1 MSRPSVLCEGS
12 SRRRGLVPDP
22 DQALVLT
29 RIWRIVEMAG
39 KLSAV
44 PCTGAERVSDAV
56 CGFASAVAERAGRAA
71 LYRTRDATCRR
82 HGTGMGAV
90 LCCAAWR
97 MLCRGMPAYQ
107 CRYVQPLRGVSPLL
121 PSCIC
126 RSFARVEVRVGCR
139 CRSPARLPSG
149 TILPCIRD

>member
-44 PCTGAERVSDAV
+44 PCTGAERVSDTV
-56 CGFASAVAERAGRAA
+56 CGFASAMAERAGRAA
-71 LYRTRDATCRR
+71 LSRTRDATCRR

-90 LCCAAWR
+90 RCCAAWQ

-107 CRYVQPLRGVSPLL
+107 RRSFQPLRGAPPLPCL
-121 PSCIC
+121 YIC
-126 RSFARVEVRVGCR
+126 RPFARVEVRVGCR

-149 TILPCIRD
+149 TILPSIRD